1 MIIVCRSEVRLGRGE
16 VCVVDP
22 PEVVYYRVGTEG
34 RRYPSHIRARPK
46 TPTRYT
52 GQTQPTGGQELS
64 GSRGSDRGGSRGGL
78 GVQDPPPPFFGGPP
92 NFIKR
97 GRENVARVHAN
108 ATRFNT

>member
-34 RRYPSHIRARPK
+34 RRYPSHIRAGLE

-64 GSRGSDRGGSRGGL
+64 GSREVIGADPGGVLEFRTPL
-78 GVQDPPPPFFGGPP
+78 PPFFGGPP